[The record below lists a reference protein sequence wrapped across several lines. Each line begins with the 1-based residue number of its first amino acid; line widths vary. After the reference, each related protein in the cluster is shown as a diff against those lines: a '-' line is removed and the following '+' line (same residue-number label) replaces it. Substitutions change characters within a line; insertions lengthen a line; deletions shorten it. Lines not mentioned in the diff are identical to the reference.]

1 MRNLNQFAHVSGRS
15 SPQAAQGERRSNQD
29 GPAADQFRRRNDLV
43 NGIARH
49 RLTDGQVDRFT
60 HLVEQFPVLRFVN
73 GVQIRADQFHPKSL
87 QGAVVRKFAG
97 DVECGLAPH
106 PGEQRTRAFLF
117 EDLCDGVGQQRFD
130 VNDVRHFGVVLN
142 GGRVGIDENDL
153 VAVFTQRSH
162 GLRA

>member
-1 MRNLNQFAHVSGRS
+1 MRQ
-15 SPQAAQGERRSNQD
+15 
-29 GPAADQFRRRNDLV
+29 
-43 NGIARH
+43 
-49 RLTDGQVDRFT
+49 
-60 HLVEQFPVLRFVN
+60 
-73 GVQIRADQFHPKSL
+73 
-87 QGAVVRKFAG
+87 FAG

-106 PGEQRTRAFLF
+106 SGEQRTRPFLF